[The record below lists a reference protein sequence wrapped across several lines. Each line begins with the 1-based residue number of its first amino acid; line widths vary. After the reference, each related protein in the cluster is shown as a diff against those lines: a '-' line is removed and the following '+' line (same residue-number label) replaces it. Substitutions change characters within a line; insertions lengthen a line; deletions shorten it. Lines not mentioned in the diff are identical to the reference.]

1 MRDTVP
7 NDSHDKLQAINRRL
21 ATETDENAKLRKA
34 LDEARAKLEAVT
46 HIEQRSVTDR
56 GAGAPHTP

>member
-1 MRDTVP
+1 
-7 NDSHDKLQAINRRL
+7 
-21 ATETDENAKLRKA
+21 

-56 GAGAPHTP
+56 GTGAPHTP